1 MLAAFLIR
9 TIHTLVAMRPNSKIA
24 TLHRWAPG
32 NRLSPSHCL
41 PHIYAP
47 RFLAGSLIFR
57 RPGRPRFRQIIT
69 SAVASPPSEGRFATK
84 GDLAKFEAHSAL
96 LRRKFRGDGGF
107 GCHGTQLPNRGLS
120 QADVPTTAQSA
131 AESRAESELPF
142 YLGDRSDSPARDS
155 SHCRIVACGQDG
167 QKAQMKPQIARPG
180 DFRLEFANLVV
191 DQFTSDH
198 NPYLKARVQA
208 GLINHRHPAVLST
221 LDSQGT
227 STVTI
232 LHQQIINI
240 NEVES
245 RIENQRGIT
254 CTSQVADQL
263 QQAMPVLP
271 KRCQS

>member
-1 MLAAFLIR
+1 MKPA
-9 TIHTLVAMRPNSKIA
+9 
-24 TLHRWAPG
+24 
-32 NRLSPSHCL
+32 
-41 PHIYAP
+41 
-47 RFLAGSLIFR
+47 RFLLALSLL
-57 RPGRPRFRQIIT
+57 Q
-69 SAVASPPSEGRFATK
+69 
-84 GDLAKFEAHSAL
+84 
-96 LRRKFRGDGGF
+96 

-155 SHCRIVACGQDG
+155 NHCRIVTCGQDG
-167 QKAQMKPQIARPG
+167 QKAQLKPQIARPG

-191 DQFTSDH
+191 DHFTSDH
-198 NPYLKARVQA
+198 NPYLKARVQT
-208 GLINHRHPAVLST
+208 GIINHRHPAVLST

-232 LHQQIINI
+232 HHQQIINI

-263 QQAMPVLP
+263 QQAMPSWVSRIIQSSPSKALSIMILFILFWTSLAALLRDPTQCDRHVLHT
-271 KRCQS
+271 